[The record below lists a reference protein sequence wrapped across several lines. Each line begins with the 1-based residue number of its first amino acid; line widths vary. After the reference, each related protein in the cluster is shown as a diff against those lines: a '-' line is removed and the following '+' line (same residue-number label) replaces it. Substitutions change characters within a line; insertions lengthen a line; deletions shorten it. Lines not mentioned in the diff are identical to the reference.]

1 MCLRVTCLGLT
12 VVCGLV
18 LLAGCTPSQPLYL
31 FEDGDLSHYKGV
43 ATEIEY
49 PDVEADTLADVSEA
63 LPPFTLAD
71 AANREVW
78 DLSLEEALQNALA
91 NSKVMRN
98 LGGASFVAG
107 LPVANQN
114 LSPTA
119 DIGRSPALFQ
129 TIYHPAI
136 TESDPRFGTEGALSQ
151 FDAQLSSSIFWEK
164 NDRPVNLFFRGFLAP
179 ILEQDLGTYRT
190 ELSKTTATGT
200 RLFLRNNTSYEWN
213 NNPSNRFPSSFNTDI
228 EAEVRQPLLQ
238 GASVDFNRIAGP
250 SGVPGFYNGIAIARI
265 NTDIALTDFEAGVR
279 NLVADVERA
288 YWDLYYSY
296 RALDAVV
303 AGRDA
308 ALETWR
314 RIYALYVTGAR
325 GGEGEKEAQAREQY
339 FLFRGQVEN
348 ALHNLYTAESRLR
361 YMMGL
366 AATDGRLIR
375 PSDEPTTAKIS
386 FDWNEVHTEALA
398 RSVDIRRQ
406 KWQVKQR
413 ELELIAAKNF
423 LLPRLDAVGRYRWR
437 GFGDDLIVSNSRS
450 EREEFAGAYQEL
462 FGGNYQE
469 WQLGL
474 QLNIP
479 IGFRQP
485 LAAVRNA
492 QLRLA
497 RERALLQELE
507 LDVSHQMAAAIR
519 DLDRH
524 YALTQTNFNRRVAA
538 QRQVE
543 AVQAAY
549 ETETVTLDLLLD
561 AQRRLAEAESAYYRS
576 LVDYNLAVLQVHFR
590 KGSLLEYN
598 GVYLAEGPWP
608 AKAYFDARKRAR
620 ERDAAMYINYG
631 FTRPG
636 VFSRGPMPQHLRP
649 SGTVI
654 QEGPAADAEPSQG
667 EQLPQPT
674 PAEPPQD
681 GEPNTNETGAALP
694 TSRRSAI
701 AGDARLGVE
710 GAGGSGALL
719 AGFEHSLRPTTHR
732 PSIAATSPA
741 ADLTDVPTASTLE
754 QPTHQTV
761 PPPASTLDHTPS
773 TADGDTVVQD
783 RAVIPAGYQ
792 EQARK
797 PQAAKGKVVAA
808 AKTSALQSGWSPA
821 RR

>member
-1 MCLRVTCLGLT
+1 MCRRVTCFGPA

-49 PDVEADTLADVSEA
+49 PDVEADTLADVAGA

-98 LGGASFVAG
+98 LGGAAFIAG

-119 DIGRSPALFQ
+119 DIGRAPGLLQ

-179 ILEQDLGTYRT
+179 ILEQDLATYRT

-250 SGVPGFYNGIAIARI
+250 NGVPGFYNGIAIARI

-279 NLVADVERA
+279 NLVSDVERA
-288 YWDLYYSY
+288 YWDLYFSY

-375 PSDEPTTAKIS
+375 PSDEPTTARIS

-398 RSVDIRRQ
+398 RSVDVRRQ

-413 ELELIAAKNF
+413 ELELTAAKNF

-437 GFGDDLIVSNSRS
+437 GFGDDLIVSSGRS

-474 QLNIP
+474 QLNVP

-507 LDVSHQMAAAIR
+507 LDLSHQMAAAIR

-524 YALTQTNFNRRVAA
+524 YALTLTNFNRRVAA

-649 SGTVI
+649 SGTVTH
-654 QEGPAADAEPSQG
+654 EGPAADATPPEG
-667 EQLPQPT
+667 EELPEPT

-681 GEPNTNETGAALP
+681 GQPGTNEAGASFHNSERSAKAMDVRLGAEGAKRAPARPAGFDRDLRPATYRQSVTGA
-694 TSRRSAI
+694 
-701 AGDARLGVE
+701 
-710 GAGGSGALL
+710 
-719 AGFEHSLRPTTHR
+719 F
-732 PSIAATSPA
+732 PA
-741 ADLTDVPTASTLE
+741 ADLTDAPPTSTLNR
-754 QPTHQTV
+754 PTHQTM
-761 PPPASTLDHTPS
+761 PPPEPALDHAPS
-773 TADGDTVVQD
+773 TADGNRVVRD
-783 RAVIPAGYQ
+783 RAIMPAGYQ
-792 EQARK
+792 LRPRPK
-797 PQAAKGKVVAA
+797 TVNGNAAGSAI
-808 AKTSALQSGWSPA
+808 TSGLQTGWSPA